1 MTKLTTANQRKLNH
15 MNRAAHD
22 VDLGLLLYTLE
33 SGSAAAISGSSE
45 NAADIVTLMSA
56 SATLASGSAALA
68 SGSAALASGSAGNAA
83 NIVTLMSASAT
94 LASGSAALLLR
105 AVTAGSVV
113 VSVAQVTASAVVI
126 DSGLG
131 TVKGYMTQIYRSG
144 STLGEAYSYYVTNIA
159 GSINVLPVSGSYVVE
174 ENDLIEY
181 IVW

>member
-68 SGSAALASGSAGNAA
+68 SGSAGNAA
-83 NIVTLMSASAT
+83 DIVTLMSASAT